1 MKRVRSSKWPPK
13 INIKVVYANLKQY
26 DNLDNMVL
34 DKYSVDLTNIFITAD
49 GKYLIHDPPVSDYE
63 LEEISNKASD
73 LLFLIPDNVPLR
85 EDELRKIIN
94 DFFGNDKYSYLLMRE
109 LIGYSALY
117 PAIKDPYVEDI
128 QIPGPST
135 PARIMHSLYGPLIS
149 NIVFNESELDSL
161 VERLVHIS
169 GKSVSIYQPMLSV
182 RLPDGHRLTVTYKRE
197 IGYKGSTITIRKFP
211 ERPWS
216 ITMLLEKNTINPLV
230 AAWLMLLI
238 ERRKAILV
246 TGAMG
251 TGKTS
256 LINALTNMIPERASV
271 ITIEDTPE
279 LKLAHPYWIPLITRE
294 SYSLDERGTIDM
306 FKLVKHALRMSAD
319 YIIIGEVRGEEARIW
334 ANALLSGHGGLTS
347 FHAESA
353 ISSVQR
359 LISDPLKVEPG
370 SLIALRNIVVL
381 RRLTVRREDK
391 GFERKLFLRRIVDVY
406 DLEINGRNVILN
418 RLFHYNTK
426 SDRLEV
432 VSIDKLLNTYTARMI
447 MDETGWSKSELL
459 ENLMFRAKFI
469 EYLRREAKL
478 HNELYDYRVVT
489 QMFWKFYEDQHQF
502 KNVENIELELYE
514 CNKESIERVSLEA
527 TRND

>member
-1 MKRVRSSKWPPK
+1 
-13 INIKVVYANLKQY
+13 
-26 DNLDNMVL
+26 
-34 DKYSVDLTNIFITAD
+34 
-49 GKYLIHDPPVSDYE
+49 
-63 LEEISNKASD
+63 
-73 LLFLIPDNVPLR
+73 
-85 EDELRKIIN
+85 
-94 DFFGNDKYSYLLMRE
+94 
-109 LIGYSALY
+109 
-117 PAIKDPYVEDI
+117 
-128 QIPGPST
+128 
-135 PARIMHSLYGPLIS
+135 
-149 NIVFNESELDSL
+149 
-161 VERLVHIS
+161 
-169 GKSVSIYQPMLSV
+169 
-182 RLPDGHRLTVTYKRE
+182 
-197 IGYKGSTITIRKFP
+197 
-211 ERPWS
+211 
-216 ITMLLEKNTINPLV
+216 
-230 AAWLMLLI
+230 
-238 ERRKAILV
+238 
-246 TGAMG
+246 MG